1 MIDGLILGF
10 QLFTRIP
17 FKKEVDFSEK
27 NLKTALRFLPLIG
40 GVIGALTGLVVWFF
54 RFQPLLSGGFGLLI
68 YFILSGGIHLDGL
81 SDTVDGFLSNTD
93 KERTLEIMS
102 DSLIGTFG
110 TLSLIIYSIL
120 KFGLYGSIEL
130 DIIFKIAIA
139 SVISRY
145 VTLILIKKGYY
156 VKESGFGKYMN
167 DALES
172 DKYILAIYLIL
183 IGLTGFYYYRVLISL
198 LMAIIITL
206 AIEKIAKKK
215 IGGVTGDIYGLNI
228 EVNEI
233 VALLF
238 LMEGVWI

>member
-17 FKKEVDFSEK
+17 FKKEVDFSEE
-27 NLKTALRFLPLIG
+27 NLRTALRFLPLIG
-40 GVIGALTGLVVWFF
+40 GVIGAITGLVVWFF
-54 RFQPLLSGGFGLLI
+54 SFYPLLSGGFGLLT

-81 SDTVDGFLSNTD
+81 SDTVDGFLANTD

-110 TLSLIIYSIL
+110 TMSLILYSIL
-120 KFGLYGSIEL
+120 KFGLYGSIEF
-130 DIIFKIAIA
+130 DIIFKIAMA
-139 SVISRY
+139 SVISRFT
-145 VTLILIKKGYY
+145 TLILIKKGHY

-167 DALES
+167 NALKG
-172 DKYILAIYLIL
+172 DKYIIIIYLIL
-183 IGLTGFYYYRVLISL
+183 ISLTGFYYYRVLISL
-198 LMAIIITL
+198 LMGIIFTL
-206 AIEKIAKKK
+206 LIEQIAKKK

-238 LMEGVWI
+238 LMEGIWI